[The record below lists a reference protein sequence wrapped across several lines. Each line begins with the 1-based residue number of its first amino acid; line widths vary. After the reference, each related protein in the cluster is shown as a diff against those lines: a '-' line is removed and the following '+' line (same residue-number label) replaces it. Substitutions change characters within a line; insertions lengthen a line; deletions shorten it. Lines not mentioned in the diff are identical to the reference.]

1 MAIKLVTNNVDGAK
15 IRVVGVGGGGGNI
28 INNMVDEGINGVE
41 FIAINTDNQVLELNK
56 AHVKITIG
64 KEITKGLGAGMDP
77 EKGMKAAENSRD
89 EITRS
94 LEGSDMV
101 FITAGM
107 GGGTGTGAAP
117 VVARIAKSLDALV
130 VAIITRPFDF
140 EGKVKSVLANDGIEK
155 LKREVDSLIIIPNQR
170 LIELLDD
177 EEVTQREAFQH
188 VDRVL
193 YHSTRGIS
201 QIITEAGQINVDFA
215 DVRTTMKGM
224 GDAMIGTG
232 IASGPERAEKATH
245 AALDNPLLENIDI
258 TGAKRVLTNICTN
271 GSLKIKEFDLIN
283 KIIMEKVG
291 GESGVI
297 LGMVEDP
304 KMKEDELMVTLIATG
319 FRKEEVI
326 DTGATNVHNIFD
338 YSGKSKEGN
347 KVAETSQAQ
356 EQYEPQVKKPAVARK
371 MEESDYHITE
381 IPGDNDLKKLDKPA
395 FERRGI
401 NINLNEDF
409 SETSKEKDDYD
420 DFGFED
426 LNLDEDFQKPAFLRR
441 QMD

>member
-41 FIAINTDNQVLELNK
+41 FIAVNTDNQVLELNK

-64 KEITKGLGAGMDP
+64 REITKGLGAGMDP
-77 EKGMKAAENSRD
+77 EKGAKSAENSRD

-117 VVARIAKSLDALV
+117 VIARIAKSLDALV

-177 EEVTQREAFQH
+177 EEITQREAFQH

-193 YHSTRGIS
+193 YHATRGIS

-232 IASGPERAEKATH
+232 LASGPERAEKATH

-291 GESGVI
+291 GDSGVI

-338 YSGKSKEGN
+338 YGKKEESKVIEP
-347 KVAETSQAQ
+347 QAQ
-356 EQYEPQVKKPAVARK
+356 EQFEPTVKKPVVARK
-371 MEESDYHITE
+371 VQENDYHITE

-409 SETSKEKDDYD
+409 SEPAKEKDDYD